1 MEYRVIYHILEKEVG
16 DGFVMLQD
24 QIVIITGATKGIG
37 NYAARTLARE
47 GTKIVLVG
55 RDSER
60 LREVA
65 DELRQMGAEAL
76 AVKTDVRSE
85 DEVRR
90 MVDQV
95 VHRFGRIDV
104 LINNAAVVTHFAMG
118 SPRWPRI
125 RDMDKDFWD
134 RVIQTNLGGTYLCTK
149 HALPHMEARRSG
161 HIINLYG
168 GANVKSIGSCA
179 YVVSK
184 EAIRAFTR
192 YVAEEEREWNIC
204 VVAMTPGR
212 SIVTEEAP
220 EEARQRLP
228 GLEVMG
234 NAFIQAAQA
243 PMELTGELLVL
254 KDGGLEVM
262 P

>member
-1 MEYRVIYHILEKEVG
+1 M
-16 DGFVMLQD
+16 MLQD
-24 QIVIITGATKGIG
+24 QVVIVTGATKGIG
-37 NYAARTLARE
+37 RYAARTLARE
-47 GTKIVLVG
+47 GIKVVLVG

-60 LREVA
+60 LHRVS

-76 AVKTDVRSE
+76 AVKTDIRNE

-95 VHRFGRIDV
+95 VRRFGRIDV
-104 LINNAAVVTHFAMG
+104 LINNAAIVTHFAMG

-125 RDMDKDFWD
+125 RDMEKDFWD
-134 RVIQTNLGGTYLCTK
+134 RVIQSNLGGTYLCTRYT
-149 HALPHMEARRSG
+149 LPHMEARRSG

-168 GANVKSIGSCA
+168 AANVKSIGSCA

-192 YVAEEEREWNIC
+192 YVAEEEREQNIC

-212 SIVTEEAP
+212 AIATEEAP
-220 EEARQRLP
+220 EEARRNLP
-228 GLEVMG
+228 ALETMG
-234 NAFIQAAQA
+234 NAFVQAAQA
-243 PMELTGELLVL
+243 SMELTGQLLVM
-254 KDGGLEVM
+254 KDGCLEVM

>member
-1 MEYRVIYHILEKEVG
+1 MIRGQV
-16 DGFVMLQD
+16 
-24 QIVIITGATKGIG
+24 VIITGASKGLG
-37 NYAARTLARE
+37 RYAAQTLAQE
-47 GTKIVLVG
+47 CASVVLVG
-55 RDSER
+55 RDIER
-60 LREVA
+60 LHGIS
-65 DELRQMGAEAL
+65 DGLRQMATEVL
-76 AVKTDVRSE
+76 EVKADVRNE
-85 DEVRR
+85 DEVRT

-95 VHRFGRIDV
+95 IHRFGRVDV
-104 LINNAAVVTHFAMG
+104 LINNAAIVTHFAMG

-149 HALPHMEARRSG
+149 YTLPHMEARRSG
-161 HIINLYG
+161 RIVNLYG

-184 EAIRAFTR
+184 EAVRAFTR

-212 SIVTEEAP
+212 SIATEEALP
-220 EEARQRLP
+220 EARRRLP
-228 GLEVMG
+228 SVEIMG

-243 PMELTGELLVL
+243 PMELTGQLLVV
-254 KDGGLEVM
+254 KDGRLEIM